1 MSKRK
6 TRRKGRKILIF
17 FLLAA
22 AILGG
27 SYVVYLNS
35 GEEQEAV
42 STQSYKE
49 ETVRRGSVS
58 AGIQES
64 GTIEYGTTEQTF
76 QVAEVTEV
84 SVSSSNSSGTSDGAS
99 SAQGGTGGQSQAMS
113 GGMGAMMSGGSSGS
127 ADSFSAGSSMPGM
140 SSASSTDSSGSGEET
155 SLEVETVYV
164 ATGQTV
170 TEGDPILKITDESIQ
185 EYREEL
191 EAAVASA
198 KLLVSQEEI
207 NVETKQ
213 AEADYTYQMYLAEGE
228 TAEETY
234 NATIQSLEDTVTN
247 LKEEIEESDDEDE
260 IEELEAELKIAEN
273 NLTTGS
279 IEAQQTYENAMT
291 NYKYADQLYQID
303 TDGIEDDLN
312 DAKETL
318 EECEANLEEFESQIG
333 DGIVYAEYSGSVM
346 EVAYAEGDT
355 ITNDAA
361 VATFMNPEDV
371 TMTVSVSQDDISK
384 VSVGDAVTVYL
395 TAYEG
400 EPFEASVTEVATAS
414 STGSSTVSY
423 EVTAGLTGDTAKVYS
438 GMTGEVS
445 IAGKTEEDTL
455 YISNQAVHMDGA
467 RSWVKV
473 KQEDGTIVEKDI
485 ATGFS
490 NGKTVAVESG
500 LEEGDIVL
508 IESQV
513 TG

>member
-1 MSKRK
+1 M
-6 TRRKGRKILIF
+6 
-17 FLLAA
+17 
-22 AILGG
+22 
-27 SYVVYLNS
+27 
-35 GEEQEAV
+35 
-42 STQSYKE
+42 
-49 ETVRRGSVS
+49 
-58 AGIQES
+58 
-64 GTIEYGTTEQTF
+64 
-76 QVAEVTEV
+76 
-84 SVSSSNSSGTSDGAS
+84 
-99 SAQGGTGGQSQAMS
+99 
-113 GGMGAMMSGGSSGS
+113 
-127 ADSFSAGSSMPGM
+127 
-140 SSASSTDSSGSGEET
+140 
-155 SLEVETVYV
+155 
-164 ATGQTV
+164 
-170 TEGDPILKITDESIQ
+170 
-185 EYREEL
+185 
-191 EAAVASA
+191 
-198 KLLVSQEEI
+198 
-207 NVETKQ
+207 
-213 AEADYTYQMYLAEGE
+213 
-228 TAEETY
+228 
-234 NATIQSLEDTVTN
+234 
-247 LKEEIEESDDEDE
+247 
-260 IEELEAELKIAEN
+260 
-273 NLTTGS
+273 
-279 IEAQQTYENAMT
+279 
-291 NYKYADQLYQID
+291 
-303 TDGIEDDLN
+303 
-312 DAKETL
+312 